1 MIGSISTKNILEV
14 SLKALSIHL
23 LIYLDTYSR
32 ENPPACLESTL
43 EDKDHILGSLF
54 FFNTYIFVLLQGV
67 FGLVRVKSESKT
79 RNLVPIYNLRN
90 EGCLLPYVY
99 RRNSTSQRVPF
110 LECDVRSS
118 LKKYWALFY
127 EWM

>member
-54 FFNTYIFVLLQGV
+54 FLILIFL
-67 FGLVRVKSESKT
+67 FYYR
-79 RNLVPIYNLRN
+79 
-90 EGCLLPYVY
+90 GCL
-99 RRNSTSQRVPF
+99 
-110 LECDVRSS
+110 
-118 LKKYWALFY
+118 A
-127 EWM
+127 